1 MNVLWL
7 PLWEPQLST
16 SPQPQDE
23 YQLLVLSCALC
34 RQGHATK
41 ASSLDFRFVFLF
53 CNFCFLNPTPSKKKS
68 ILPLL
73 PSWLMCHRAHLQP
86 NLQTGQTVYPPEPL
100 CVYSLSHFFLITLE
114 G

>member
-16 SPQPQDE
+16 SPRPQDE

-41 ASSLDFRFVFLF
+41 ASFLDFRFVFPV
-53 CNFCFLNPTPSKKKS
+53 CNFCFLNPTPSLCYPRGSCATEPVFSLTYEPARLS
-68 ILPLL
+68 IP
-73 PSWLMCHRAHLQP
+73 P
-86 NLQTGQTVYPPEPL
+86 NLSVST
-100 CVYSLSHFFLITLE
+100 LSHFFLITLE